1 VRVELRTSA
10 PILKLRLFGNRLFRS
25 TSLVVM
31 VGMAGFLGVLFVV
44 PLFFQIA
51 LGLSALQSGLN
62 TFPEAIGVMVGAQLA
77 SRIFYPR
84 FGPRRLVAIALVAVA
99 GVMALMTQVGF
110 DTNLWWM
117 RVLMFFL
124 GLVMSQVFVSSQA
137 AAFATVSLPDTGSAS
152 SLFNSGRQLGSALGV
167 AVLATVLAAVGTTH
181 QVAGRTEAN
190 LAAYHAAFLTA
201 AGIALITSAIALT
214 IHDADAASTMV
225 RRGKPKAETETE
237 TEDPSPGIP
246 TPQPA
251 G

>member
-1 VRVELRTSA
+1 VWVEMRTSA

-25 TSLVVM
+25 TSLVLM
-31 VGMAGFLGVLFVV
+31 VAMAGFLGLLFVV

-77 SRIFYPR
+77 SRLFYPR
-84 FGPRRLVAIALVAVA
+84 FGPRRLVSIALVGVA
-99 GVMALMTQVGF
+99 GIMALMTQVGF
-110 DTNLWWM
+110 ATNLWWM
-117 RVLMFFL
+117 RVLMFAL
-124 GLVMSQVFVSSQA
+124 GLVMSQVFVSCQA
-137 AAFATVSLPDTGSAS
+137 AAFATISLPDTGSAS

-181 QVAGRTEAN
+181 EVGGHTVPN
-190 LAAYHAAFLTA
+190 LSAYHAAFLA
-201 AGIALITSAIALT
+201 SAGIALVASAVALT

-225 RRGKPKAETETE
+225 RRGA
-237 TEDPSPGIP
+237 PSAKTDAPP
-246 TPQPA
+246 PVVPAPQTA